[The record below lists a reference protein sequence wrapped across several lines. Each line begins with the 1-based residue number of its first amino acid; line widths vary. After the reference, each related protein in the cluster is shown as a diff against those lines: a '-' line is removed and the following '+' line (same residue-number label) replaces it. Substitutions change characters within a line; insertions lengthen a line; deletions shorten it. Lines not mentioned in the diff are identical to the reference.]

1 MLGECLDPGRVEIVV
16 LDCSVFN
23 IRYQLTEFLEYPHFE
38 QMISSDHS
46 CVLSWAGD
54 GEADG
59 WEGQLGDDRQEV
71 TWQQRVTSNKEA
83 ICNTHWRFCS

>member
-38 QMISSDHS
+38 QMISSES
-46 CVLSWAGD
+46 RPPPTPVCWAGQVMVRLMD
-54 GEADG
+54 GRDNSEMTDRRS
-59 WEGQLGDDRQEV
+59 LGN
-71 TWQQRVTSNKEA
+71 SG
-83 ICNTHWRFCS
+83 